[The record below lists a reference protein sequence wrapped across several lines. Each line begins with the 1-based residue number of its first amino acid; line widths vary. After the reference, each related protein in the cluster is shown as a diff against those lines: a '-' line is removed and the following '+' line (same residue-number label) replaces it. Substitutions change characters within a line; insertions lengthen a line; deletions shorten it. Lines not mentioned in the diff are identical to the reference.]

1 MAKKIYVGNLSF
13 QTNDDT
19 LKHAFSIYGDVAA
32 CSVVIDRYTN
42 SSKGFGFVEMA
53 TDQAAAA
60 AISGMN
66 GQTLDGRQIRV
77 SEANDKPKGD
87 RGGSGGNGGG
97 GRW

>member
-1 MAKKIYVGNLSF
+1 MSKKIYVGNLSF
-13 QTNDDT
+13 QTDDES
-19 LKHAFSIYGDVAA
+19 LRQAFASYGEVAS
-32 CSVVIDRYTN
+32 CSVVIDRLTN
-42 SSKGFGFVEMA
+42 SSKGFGFVEMD
-53 TDQAAAA
+53 DQGASA

-97 GRW
+97 RW

>member
-1 MAKKIYVGNLSF
+1 MFPMAKKIYVGNLSF
-13 QTNDDT
+13 QTNDDS
-19 LKHAFSIYGDVAA
+19 LRHAFSMFGEVTSG
-32 CSVVIDRYTN
+32 SVVIDRYTN
-42 SSKGFGFVEMA
+42 SSKGFGFIEMA

-77 SEANDKPKGD
+77 SEANDKPKAD
-87 RGGSGGNGGG
+87 RGGFG

>member
-1 MAKKIYVGNLSF
+1 MAKKIYVGNLNF

-19 LKHAFSIYGDVAA
+19 LRHAFAAFGDVTS

-53 TDQAAAA
+53 TEEAAQAA
-60 AISGMN
+60 INGMN
-66 GQTLDGRQIRV
+66 GQTLDGRQVRV
-77 SEANDKPKGD
+77 SEANDKPRSD
-87 RGGSGGNGGG
+87 RGGSGGG

>member
-19 LKHAFSIYGDVAA
+19 LRHAFSMFGDVTS

-53 TDQAAAA
+53 TDQAALA

-77 SEANDKPKGD
+77 SEANDKPKPD
-87 RGGSGGNGGG
+87 RGGSS

>member
-1 MAKKIYVGNLSF
+1 MAKKIYAGNLSF

-19 LKHAFSIYGDVAA
+19 LRHAFSMFGDVVS

-53 TDQAAAA
+53 TEEAASA

-66 GQTLDGRQIRV
+66 GQNLDGRQIRV

-87 RGGSGGNGGG
+87 RGGSSG

>member
-19 LKHAFSIYGDVAA
+19 LRHAFSIYGDVAA
-32 CSVVIDRYTN
+32 ASVVIDRYTN

-53 TDQAAAA
+53 TDQAAAT
-60 AISGMN
+60 AISGLN

>member
-19 LKHAFSIYGDVAA
+19 LRHAFSMFGDVAS

-53 TDQAAAA
+53 NDQAAAA

-66 GQTLDGRQIRV
+66 GQTLDGRQVRV
-77 SEANDKPKGD
+77 SEANDKPKAD
-87 RGGSGGNGGG
+87 RGGSAG